1 MLVNGFAGR
10 FIDGIDEMDI
20 DVLNTSVREL
30 AQWYILC
37 WLSCQ

>member
-10 FIDGIDEMDI
+10 FIDEMDI
-20 DVLNTSVREL
+20 DVLNGIREL